1 MSPELKAALLPIAE
15 VAAKLGI
22 PAPYFE
28 QLGRYGGKVKLG
40 LLDDPAFPRK
50 GKLILV
56 TATTPTVSGEG
67 KTVTSIGLTQG
78 LEYVLRGTG
87 KRVVLTSREPSL
99 GPVFG
104 MKGGAAGGG
113 RSQVEPSEKINLH
126 FHGDFHA
133 ITSAHNLLAA
143 LLDAHIFHGN
153 DLQIAPETVTWP
165 RALDMNDRG
174 LRRIVTNMT
183 GPKKDGSAPR
193 EGSNQPT
200 GFVIT
205 AASEIMAI
213 LALARDRE
221 DLRERIATIIV
232 AETKTG
238 DPVRARDLGAV
249 GPMMALL
256 ADAIEPN
263 LVQTTEGTPAF
274 VHAGPFANIAHGTS
288 SIVSQDMALRLADYA
303 VNECGFASDLGF
315 EKYMNIVTRASGI
328 EPAAAVLVTT
338 AQSLKNQGQA
348 MAAEQG
354 GAGGQPGNVQPA
366 QLQTDDLE
374 RGFVNLAKHVSIL
387 RGFGLPVVVAINHFP
402 KDTDDELQRL
412 KAWCD
417 THGLPSAFTEAFTRG
432 AEGAADLARAVLAA
446 TANPAPTPAPAYSLE
461 STLEEKIEAVATKVY
476 GAAGV
481 DYSDEVCIALA
492 RFERWGFGGI
502 PVCIAKTQ
510 YSLSDDPKLTGAPTG
525 WRLRVTGAALSAG
538 AGFVVVTAGNMM
550 LMPGLPKTSRAAQ
563 IDVDAEGEIIGLR

>member
-1 MSPELKAALLPIAE
+1 MKPQLLPIADI
-15 VAAKLGI
+15 AAALGL
-22 PAPYFE
+22 PEKYFE
-28 QLGRYGGKVKLG
+28 PVGRYGGKVKLG
-40 LLDDPAFPRK
+40 LLQDPAFPRK

-78 LEYVLRGTG
+78 LAHVLKGTG

-113 RSQVEPSEKINLH
+113 VSQVEPSEKINLH

-153 DLQIAPETVTWP
+153 DLNIDPATVTWP

-174 LRRIVTNMT
+174 LRRVATNVA

-193 EGSNQPT
+193 EGSNQQA

-213 LALARDRE
+213 LALARDRD
-221 DLRERIATIIV
+221 DLRKRLAAIIV

-238 DPVRARDLGAV
+238 EPVRANDLAAV

-256 ADAIEPN
+256 TEAIEPN
-263 LVQTTEGTPAF
+263 LVQTTDGTPAF

-288 SIVSQDMALRLADYA
+288 SIVSQDMGLRLADYA
-303 VNECGFASDLGF
+303 VNECGFASDLGL
-315 EKYMNIVTRASGI
+315 EKYMDIVTRVSGI
-328 EPAAAVLVTT
+328 QPAAAVLVTT

-348 MAAEQG
+348 MQLAEG
-354 GAGGQPGNVQPA
+354 GSGDP
-366 QLQTDDLE
+366 LE
-374 RGFVNLAKHVSIL
+374 LGFDNLAKHIAIL
-387 RGFGLPVVVAINHFP
+387 QGFGLPIVIAINHFP
-402 KDTDDELQRL
+402 KDTEQELTRL
-412 KAWCD
+412 KGWCD
-417 THGLPSAFTEAFTRG
+417 AQGLPSAFTEAFTRG
-432 AEGAADLARAVLAA
+432 GEGAADLARAVLTLTDGAA
-446 TANPAPTPAPAYSLE
+446 PELKTTYALDSSLE
-461 STLEEKIEAVATKVY
+461 DKIEAVAKKVY
-476 GAAGV
+476 GADGV
-481 DYSDEVCIALA
+481 EFSDTA
-492 RFERWGFGGI
+492 REQLRRFTSWGFGDV

-510 YSLSDDPKLTGAPTG
+510 YSLSDDPKLAGAPKG
-525 WRLRVTGAALSAG
+525 WRLRVASAALSAG
-538 AGFVVVTAGNMM
+538 AGFVVVLAGNMM
-550 LMPGLPKTSRAAQ
+550 LMPGLPKSSRAAG
-563 IDVDAEGEIIGLR
+563 IDVDADGEILGLR

>member
-1 MSPELKAALLPIAE
+1 MKPTLLPIAE

-22 PAPYFE
+22 PDHYLEP
-28 QLGRYGGKVKLG
+28 LGRHGAKVRLG
-40 LLDDPAFPRK
+40 LLEDPAFPRR

-78 LEYVLRGTG
+78 LEHVLRGTG

-153 DLQIAPETVTWP
+153 DLGIDPATVTWP

-174 LRRIVTNMT
+174 LRRIVTNVA

-193 EGSNQPT
+193 EGSNQPA

-205 AASEIMAI
+205 AASEVMAI
-213 LALARDRE
+213 LALARDRD
-221 DLRERIATIIV
+221 DLRARLGRIIV
-232 AETKTG
+232 AQNKSGE
-238 DPVRARDLGAV
+238 PVRARDLDAV

-256 ADAIEPN
+256 AEAFEPN

-288 SIVSQDMALRLADYA
+288 SVVSQEIALRLADYA
-303 VNECGFASDLGF
+303 VNECGFASDLGL
-315 EKYMNIVTRASGI
+315 EKYMDIVMRESGLA
-328 EPAAAVLVTT
+328 PAAAVLVTT

-348 MAAEQG
+348 M
-354 GAGGQPGNVQPA
+354 PTDGNK
-366 QLQTDDLE
+366 DDLE
-374 RGFVNLAKHVSIL
+374 KGFANLAKHVAIL

-402 KDTDDELQRL
+402 KDTDEELARL
-412 KAWCD
+412 KGWCD
-417 THGLPSAFTEAFTRG
+417 TQGLSNAFTEAFTRG
-432 AEGAADLARAVLAA
+432 AEGAADLAHAVLQAID
-446 TANPAPTPAPAYSLE
+446 TTPEPALKPSYELARP
-461 STLEEKIEAVATKVY
+461 LEEKIEAVATKVY

-481 DYSDEVCIALA
+481 DYSDTARAALA
-492 RFERWGFGGI
+492 RFTAWGFGEV

-510 YSLSDDPKLTGAPTG
+510 YSLSDDPKLAGAPTG
-525 WRLRVTGAALSAG
+525 WRLRITDASLSAG
-538 AGFVVVTAGNMM
+538 AGFVVVIAGNMM
-550 LMPGLPKTSRAAQ
+550 LMPGLPKSSRATE
-563 IDVDAEGEIIGLR
+563 IDVDAQGEITGLR